1 MFETTSVPQGWV
13 EMINTHLDEVWVPSR
28 FQKAVFL
35 KEGVKKRIV
44 VIKEGFDP
52 EVFNRKTVPRDKN
65 KFFRHCAEDFVF
77 IASSKWEDRKGTYL
91 ILPKLS

>member
-13 EMINTHLDEVWVPSR
+13 RMINDYLDEVWVPSK

-44 VIKEGFDP
+44 VIK
-52 EVFNRKTVPRDKN
+52 VTLLTLITV
-65 KFFRHCAEDFVF
+65 EIVM
-77 IASSKWEDRKGTYL
+77 Y
-91 ILPKLS
+91 

>member
-13 EMINTHLDEVWVPSR
+13 QMINTHLDEIWVPSK

-44 VIKEGFDP
+44 VIKARP
-52 EVFNRKTVPRDKN
+52 
-65 KFFRHCAEDFVF
+65 
-77 IASSKWEDRKGTYL
+77 L
-91 ILPKLS
+91 KL